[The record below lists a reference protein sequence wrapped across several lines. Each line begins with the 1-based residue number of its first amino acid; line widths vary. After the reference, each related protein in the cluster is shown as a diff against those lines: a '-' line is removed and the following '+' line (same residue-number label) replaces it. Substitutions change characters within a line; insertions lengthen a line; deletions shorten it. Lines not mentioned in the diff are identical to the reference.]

1 LNENETNARIS
12 KVEEKV
18 QNIENAAQSTA
29 KINGTEQSPLIEGT
43 KICPYCGET
52 IKQNAI
58 KCRYCGAEIKEVHM
72 VECPFCKELIR
83 SDAVKCKYCRSDIPQ
98 SVEAEDE
105 TDDKQ
110 VD

>member
-1 LNENETNARIS
+1 
-12 KVEEKV
+12 
-18 QNIENAAQSTA
+18 
-29 KINGTEQSPLIEGT
+29 
-43 KICPYCGET
+43 
-52 IKQNAI
+52 
-58 KCRYCGAEIKEVHM
+58 M